1 MKLRIE
7 PGSHLPVYVQ
17 LKEQIKF
24 LILNGDLQAGTSLPP
39 TRQLAGFLRINRNT
53 VLKAYKELEQE
64 GLIECRQG
72 QGCVVIERVLTNA
85 PIVSAEL
92 LSIIDQSINQAG
104 ELGVSPEEF
113 ASYVFARAG
122 QRRDVQITRRL
133 VFVECEAPITV
144 TVAKNLEDRLGVEVT
159 PLTLKELRE
168 LTPETKNKLRDAHA
182 VATTFFH
189 IQEAKRLLAKIKKE
203 VVAIVVKPH
212 LDKLIKISAIPQST
226 PVALVCVNESCAC
239 DMKRSLE
246 HAGIKGMDTSLFGVD
261 DQQKLTDML
270 PRYPVIIASDFI
282 SDKVRPLVQP
292 NQELIVMDFTAVD
305 EGAIELLESMLR
317 VEQKAMEIDL

>member
-72 QGCVVIERVLTNA
+72 RGCIVGERVLIDTKM
-85 PIVSAEL
+85 ISSEL
-92 LSIIDQSINQAG
+92 LSIIDQAIDQAG
-104 ELGVSPEEF
+104 KLGIRPGEF
-113 ASYVFARAG
+113 ASFVYARAG
-122 QRRDVQITRRL
+122 QRRDIQITRRL
-133 VFVECEAPITV
+133 VFVECEGPIV
-144 TVAKNLEDRLGVEVT
+144 VAVAKNLQDRLGVEVA

-168 LTPETKNKLRDAHA
+168 PTPEIENKLRDAHA
-182 VATTFFH
+182 VVTTFFH
-189 IQEAKRLLAKIKKE
+189 IQEVKRLLTKTKKE

-212 LDKLIKISAIPQST
+212 LDKLIKISAIPQGT

-270 PRYPVIIASDFI
+270 PGYPVIIASDFI
-282 SDKVRPLVQP
+282 SDKVQPLVQP
-292 NQELIVMDFTAVD
+292 DQELIVMEFTAVD